1 MTKPPT
7 PKELTNL
14 IDMIRHGRL
23 NARGERI
30 PIDLAQMTKNI
41 QRHSGLS
48 EEDRTLL
55 LEKVHVA
62 LRQINTRKANELFGA
77 KDVEAKDTL
86 DRIYEYISAKYDF
99 SQNVVNNGVK
109 IGGDMIAGR
118 VYVDVYF
125 SYKNTDKW
133 HTTFAWI
140 QDEPASEAY
149 LKIANYW
156 SGRDNSSLTEK
167 KYTLSE
173 EEQAILHYEEFL
185 NRTHFLQGRS
195 NA

>member
-1 MTKPPT
+1 MSKPPT

-30 PIDLAQMTKNI
+30 PINLAQITKNI
-41 QRHSGLS
+41 RRHSGLS
-48 EEDRTLL
+48 EDDRALL
-55 LEKVHVA
+55 LEEAQGA
-62 LRQINTRKANELFGA
+62 LRQINTRQANDLFGA
-77 KDVEAKDTL
+77 KDANAKATL
-86 DRIYEYISAKYDF
+86 ARIYGHISAKYDF
-99 SQNVVNNGVK
+99 SQNVVRNGVK

-118 VYVDVYF
+118 VHVDVYF
-125 SYKNTDKW
+125 SYKNIDKW

-167 KYTLSE
+167 RFTLSE
-173 EEQAILHYEEFL
+173 EEQAIDHYEDFL
-185 NRTHFLQGRS
+185 NRTHFLQNRLDV
-195 NA
+195 